1 LCGFANFA
9 SVGMVI
15 GGLTALAP
23 NRSKVFS
30 KYAVKAMIG
39 K

>member
-1 LCGFANFA
+1 LIATYALCGFANFA

-23 NRSKVFS
+23 SRSKV
-30 KYAVKAMIG
+30 YN
-39 K
+39 